1 MLWPELL
8 FSFFPIDKKKFWQQ
22 LLSRFL
28 FLFLLWF
35 SGLVAYAV
43 NGLTTTY
50 LFAVN
55 IYVRIFGMLFLILIG
70 SYYVQYTLRKII
82 QNFRPMLKL
91 DASQYQKFSAKLER
105 YTYSFL
111 PCFIIAIIFAL
122 FSGALFQFQTVL
134 AEGLELY
141 VIWNIFFDSFASLLV
156 GTVIWMFASIWLTIF
171 LISRQQLIVPLSKE
185 TITRFRELSMFALL
199 FGLFYFIGISI
210 GNISF
215 LTNVQTLTLYDI
227 VISQYLIFVI
237 IGIVGILFPF
247 FNLHNTLLNMK
258 NEELTMISKES
269 EHLLQTLDEA
279 LEKKDNNQTLS
290 VSARLFSLQIKEKQV
305 KGAQEWPIDVSFLS
319 KLIVIG
325 LIPILSRIMAMLL
338 IS

>member
-8 FSFFPIDKKKFWQQ
+8 FSLFPINRKKFWQQ

-28 FLFLLWF
+28 FLFVLWF

-43 NGLTTTY
+43 SGATNSY
-50 LFAVN
+50 LFALN

-70 SYYVQYTLRKII
+70 SYYVQDTLRKII

-91 DASQYQKFSAKLER
+91 DVSQYQKFSAKLER

-111 PCFIIAIIFAL
+111 PCFIIAIIFAF
-122 FSGALFQFQTVL
+122 FSGALVQFQTVL

-141 VIWNIFFDSFASLLV
+141 AIWNLFFDSFASLLV
-156 GTVIWMFASIWLTIF
+156 GTVIWMFASIWLTIY
-171 LISRQQLIVPLSKE
+171 LISRQKLIVPLSQE
-185 TITRFRELSMFALL
+185 TISRFRELSMFALL

-210 GNISF
+210 GNVSF
-215 LTNVQTLTLYDI
+215 LTNVQTLTLYEI

-258 NEELTMISKES
+258 NEELTRISKES
-269 EHLLQTLDEA
+269 EHLLQILDEA
-279 LEKKDNNQTLS
+279 LEKKDSDQTLS
-290 VSARLFSLQIKEKQV
+290 VSARLFRLQLKEKQV

-325 LIPILSRIMAMLL
+325 LIPIVSRIMAMLL

>member
-111 PCFIIAIIFAL
+111 PCFIIAIIFAF

-141 VIWNIFFDSFASLLV
+141 AIWNLFFDSFASLLV
-156 GTVIWMFASIWLTIF
+156 GTVIWMFASIWLTIY
-171 LISRQQLIVPLSKE
+171 LISRQK
-185 TITRFRELSMFALL
+185 
-199 FGLFYFIGISI
+199 
-210 GNISF
+210 
-215 LTNVQTLTLYDI
+215 
-227 VISQYLIFVI
+227 
-237 IGIVGILFPF
+237 
-247 FNLHNTLLNMK
+247 
-258 NEELTMISKES
+258 
-269 EHLLQTLDEA
+269 
-279 LEKKDNNQTLS
+279 
-290 VSARLFSLQIKEKQV
+290 
-305 KGAQEWPIDVSFLS
+305 
-319 KLIVIG
+319 
-325 LIPILSRIMAMLL
+325 
-338 IS
+338 